1 MDGLTDKDNQIL
13 TKVDGN
19 TKKIGKLGSEFVSFS
34 RSFYLYLIS
43 TSTFSLFIS
52 YNRLNFN
59 LIWLLLRAM
68 FPIFNRKL
76 LNYLRQRVPWNLFK
90 RVSKVKTSCIC
101 VRLFHKICVFLVCPS
116 GWSDGGKLGCYYAAK
131 EASRMSYA
139 SAQNYCKSLD
149 GRAHLVEI
157 RTQEI
162 QTFVRGLKDLQSH
175 TYWWLGGSDQAKVW
189 RISYW

>member
-1 MDGLTDKDNQIL
+1 M
-13 TKVDGN
+13 
-19 TKKIGKLGSEFVSFS
+19 
-34 RSFYLYLIS
+34 
-43 TSTFSLFIS
+43 
-52 YNRLNFN
+52 
-59 LIWLLLRAM
+59 WLLLRAM
-68 FPIFNRKL
+68 FPIYNRKL
-76 LNYLRQRVPWNLFK
+76 LNHLQQRPLWNLFK
-90 RVSKVKTSCIC
+90 KVSKVKTSTHVKWFHIIC
-101 VRLFHKICVFLVCPS
+101 SFPGCPS

-189 RISYW
+189 IISYW